1 MIYVTKISNR
11 VMFLSH
17 GPLGGA
23 GYLCVGGASGDF
35 FVALRLQ
42 RLWALYWGGF
52 VVSRRTSHAYR
63 PLSLKRRAWLTLGAV
78 VLGGAGVV
86 TYAVAS
92 PSGDPGAEGRA
103 KRPVR
108 VYDLALKGATGGKR
122 ELPRTDTEQFSMVG
136 VSWAG
141 AVKRLDGTAQVRTR
155 DLESGAWSGWRDLEV
170 NIDPPE
176 DPEAGMRGA
185 SEPLWVGP
193 SDGVQV
199 QVVHEDGTTG
209 ALPKG
214 LQVNLVDPGVVTDA
228 EAEATEPA
236 AFVAAESDPA
246 ATPTDSTT
254 PTDGA
259 TPTQTPTDSQTTT
272 PPAPTDSTA
281 TPTSTPTGSASAS
294 ASTSPTPSATT
305 PSAPPSTVPE
315 PPVTSRAD
323 WGADESLSP
332 DPSEYN
338 ADVKAVFVHHTD
350 GANDYSCADSAS
362 IVRGIYA
369 YHTQVNG
376 WNDIGYNFLVDKCG
390 TVFEGRKGGVDLPVL
405 GAHTYGWNR
414 ESAGIAVLGEY
425 TSTSASNAALTS
437 VARVAAW
444 KLGQYG
450 ADPAGTVQL
459 TAGASQKNYFGT
471 GFTAGGK
478 YTFNR
483 ISAHRDG
490 YNTQCPG
497 NSLYA
502 QLPTIRT
509 LAAGPVQGLKV
520 TSLSGAGLSGS
531 TYYAKGAVSVK
542 WTATTPSSL
551 IKSFQ
556 VLVDGKTVATTSG
569 TATSA
574 STTLALGSHTVAV
587 RAVHQSGRTVTTA
600 ALNVIAETTAPT
612 FTTTPKL
619 SLRTGTVNTAA
630 VPVTLGWK
638 ATDNAALSSVKL
650 LAPTTATYGPT
661 TTSSARTAKSGTAT
675 TWSMRA
681 YDYAGNYRTSSP
693 AYTPVILQ
701 ETSAVKSGSWT
712 TRSSTSYLGGKSYSS
727 GSKGASLTW
736 TFTGRSASWV
746 VSRAASSG
754 QVYVYVDGVKVS
766 TVDLKSSTTLYR
778 QAIWTKTWSSSA
790 KHTVKIVVVGTSGRP
805 TITTDGLV
813 YIK

>member
-1 MIYVTKISNR
+1 M
-11 VMFLSH
+11 
-17 GPLGGA
+17 
-23 GYLCVGGASGDF
+23 
-35 FVALRLQ
+35 
-42 RLWALYWGGF
+42 
-52 VVSRRTSHAYR
+52 
-63 PLSLKRRAWLTLGAV
+63 KRRAWLTLGAV
-78 VLGGAGVV
+78 VLGGGGVV

-103 KRPVR
+103 KRPVE
-108 VYDLALKGATGGKR
+108 VYDLALKGTVGGKR
-122 ELPRTDTEQFSMVG
+122 ELPRTDTEQFSLVG
-136 VSWAG
+136 VSWTG
-141 AVKRLDGTAQVRTR
+141 AVKQLDGTAQVRTR
-155 DLESGAWSGWRDLEV
+155 GLESGEWSTWQDLEV

-176 DPEAGMRGA
+176 DLEAGMRGA

-209 ALPKG
+209 SLPKG
-214 LQVNLVDPGVVTDA
+214 LEVNLVDPGVVTDA
-228 EAEATEPA
+228 ETKATEPA
-236 AFVAAESDPA
+236 AFVAEETSPA

-254 PTDGA
+254 PSDG
-259 TPTQTPTDSQTTT
+259 T
-272 PPAPTDSTA
+272 TA
-281 TPTSTPTGSASAS
+281 TPTDGQTTTSPTPTDTTPSATPTTSDPASPS
-294 ASTSPTPSATT
+294 ASTSPSPSATT
-305 PSAPPSTVPE
+305 PSAPPSTVPK
-315 PPVTSRAD
+315 PPVTSRAG

-338 ADVKAVFVHHTD
+338 ADVKAVFVHHTT

-362 IVRGIYA
+362 VVRGIYA

-376 WNDIGYNFLVDKCG
+376 WNDVGYNFLVDKCG

-414 ESAGIAVLGEY
+414 ESTGIAVLGEY
-425 TSTSASNAALTS
+425 TSTSASNAALAS

-471 GFTAGGK
+471 SYTAGTK

-483 ISAHRDG
+483 ISGHRDG

-509 LAAGPVQGLKV
+509 WAAGPVQGLKV
-520 TSLSGAGLSGS
+520 TSVGGAGLSGT
-531 TYYAKGAVSVK
+531 TYYTKGAITAR
-542 WTATTPSSL
+542 WTATTPASL
-551 IKSFQ
+551 ISKYEL
-556 VLVDGKTVATTSG
+556 LVDGKVAATASS

-574 STTLALGSHTVAV
+574 NATLAVGSHTVAV
-587 RAVHQSGRTVTTA
+587 RAVHQSGKTTTTA
-600 ALNVIAETTAPT
+600 ALTVVAETTAPT

-619 SLRTGTVNTAA
+619 TLRTGTVNTTAI
-630 VPVTLGWK
+630 PVTLGWK
-638 ATDNAALSSVKL
+638 ATDDKALREVKL
-650 LAPTTATYGPT
+650 VSPTTATFGPT
-661 TTSSARTAKSGTAT
+661 TTSSSRTANSGTAA
-675 TWSMRA
+675 TWSMQA
-681 YDYAGNYRTSSP
+681 FDYAGNSRTASAS
-693 AYTPVILQ
+693 YTPVILQ

-727 GSKGASLTW
+727 GSKSASLSW

-746 VSRAASSG
+746 VSRASTSG
-754 QVYVYVDGVKVS
+754 QAYVYVDGVKVS

-778 QAIWTKTWSSSA
+778 QAIWTKTWAGSA